1 MMPNHL
7 TKPEELLTTN
17 AGTTPCADL
26 RQCSFVTNGVDI
38 STVFGTTNGF
48 VDTVITAYNGHHHLV
63 LKFAKLLA
71 CIVDLLLMLLY
82 QIGRCLDCD
91 PKPV

>member
-1 MMPNHL
+1 MTPNHL
-7 TKPEELLTTN
+7 TKPEELLTN
-17 AGTTPCADL
+17 AGTTLCAEL
-26 RQCSFVTNGVDI
+26 LQSSFDGRGVDI
-38 STVFGTTNGF
+38 STVIGTTNGF
-48 VDTVITAYNGHHHLV
+48 VDTVITACNGHHHLV

-71 CIVDLLLMLLY
+71 CIIDLLLMLFY

>member
-1 MMPNHL
+1 MTPNHL
-7 TKPEELLTTN
+7 TKPEELLLTN

-26 RQCSFVTNGVDI
+26 RQCSFVTRGVDI
-38 STVFGTTNGF
+38 STVFGRTNGF

-71 CIVDLLLMLLY
+71 CIIDFLLMLFY
-82 QIGRCLDCD
+82 QTG
-91 PKPV
+91 

>member
-1 MMPNHL
+1 MTPNHL
-7 TKPEELLTTN
+7 TKPEELLTN
-17 AGTTPCADL
+17 AGTTPCAEL
-26 RQCSFVTNGVDI
+26 LQCSFVTRGVDI
-38 STVFGTTNGF
+38 STVFGRTNHGF

-63 LKFAKLLA
+63 LMFAKLLA